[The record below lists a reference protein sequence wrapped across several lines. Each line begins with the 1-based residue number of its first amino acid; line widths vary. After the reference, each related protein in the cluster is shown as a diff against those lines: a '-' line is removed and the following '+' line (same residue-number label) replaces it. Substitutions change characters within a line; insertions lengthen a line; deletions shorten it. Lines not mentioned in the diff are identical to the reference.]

1 MELKK
6 YIENNHNG
14 NLNGPNRLTVYD
26 PNDIA
31 KTTIKETNIHNERDG
46 LYTSYYT
53 TGKKRYEAN
62 YEMGRLNGVYT
73 KYNKNGKLI
82 SEVNYVQGTKEGFAK
97 YYDLK
102 GKLLY
107 TLTYKNGVV
116 VKVQ

>member
-1 MELKK
+1 MNVMA
-6 YIENNHNG
+6 YIP
-14 NLNGPNRLTVYD
+14 LIILLV
-26 PNDIA
+26 
-31 KTTIKETNIHNERDG
+31 
-46 LYTSYYT
+46 
-53 TGKKRYEAN
+53 KKRYEAN
-62 YEMGRLNGVYT
+62 YEMGRLNGAYT

-82 SEVNYVQGTKEGFAK
+82 SEVNYVQGTKEGIAK